1 MAPRDKQLVARQFSR
16 AASSYDSAAKVQQQ
30 VLHKLLN
37 PQAHISGHWLDIGCG
52 TGAALPL
59 LAEMGADELSGIDL
73 SNGMLEEARRL
84 CEQQQIRCNLIEAD
98 ADTIPLPDSCADG
111 IISSLMLQWS
121 EDTHATLTEWLR
133 LLKPGGQLLVATLL
147 PETHREIKQAWQA
160 IDQRPHVN
168 EFLPQE
174 TLLGHLASLGFQNVA
189 SHTNTLR
196 PEYSSLTE
204 LLRYLKQIGATN
216 VNPGRREGLGGR
228 EALRQLA
235 EHYPVNAQSRYP
247 LSYEVLWLSATKEE
261 AAKRK

>member
-30 VLHKLLN
+30 VLHKLLQ

-52 TGAALPL
+52 TGAALPML
-59 LAEMGADELSGIDL
+59 NELGADDLTGIDL
-73 SNGMLEEARRL
+73 SSGMLEEARHL
-84 CEQQQIRCNLIEAD
+84 CKQKQISSTLIEAD
-98 ADTIPLPDSCADG
+98 ADSISLPDHCADG
-111 IISSLMLQWS
+111 VISSLMLQWS
-121 EDTHATLTEWLR
+121 EDTQATLAEWLR

-147 PETHREIKQAWQA
+147 PGTHREIKQAWQA

-174 TLLGHLASLGFQNVA
+174 TLLGHLNSLGFQNVF
-189 SHTNTLR
+189 SRTDTLR
-196 PEYSSLTE
+196 PEYDSLTE

-216 VNPGRREGLGGR
+216 VNPGRRDGLGGR

-235 EHYPVNAQSRYP
+235 EHYPVNEAGRYP
-247 LSYEVLWLSATKEE
+247 LSYEVLWLSAQKPESQL
-261 AAKRK
+261 